1 MEGGIQNNSGYRIFI
16 LMT

>member
-1 MEGGIQNNSGYRIFI
+1 MDSRIQNNSGYKIFI